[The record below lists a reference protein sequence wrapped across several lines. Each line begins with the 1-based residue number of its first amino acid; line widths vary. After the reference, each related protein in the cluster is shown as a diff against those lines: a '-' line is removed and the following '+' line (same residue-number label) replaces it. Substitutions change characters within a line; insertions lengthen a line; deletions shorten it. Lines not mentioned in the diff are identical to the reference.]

1 VRGRAT
7 VLLLLQR
14 RWAESQRLLASR
26 LTSLARPPPRHDEAA
41 GGAAPGC
48 FVVLHPFVS
57 CCSGRSF
64 LITQEAGE
72 RNTTRATPSDEPAA
86 DQKARRPVLT
96 AALIGIIVIPFVQI
110 VLGLAPLLQQL
121 DQERATYA
129 PPAQDAAGDQEAQ
142 ELALAIGAF
151 LANVLVA
158 LIRLIIELLFP
169 LATPRALSEETRYQC
184 ATDAAAPKHPAAE
197 DQAQELA
204 LVVASRL
211 LAFLVVIILIRLIF
225 TLGPLGALFD
235 EMREEDSAHTPAP
248 QQAAAEERAHELAVV
263 IIPTLFV
270 VRVLVSI
277 FLRPFRPLAEESC
290 DECAADPAVSNHLP
304 ADCEFREVFSFPCIG
319 AHVVLLGCA

>member
-14 RWAESQRLLASR
+14 RWAESQRPLASR

-96 AALIGIIVIPFVQI
+96 ALIGIIVIPFVQI